1 MNEFSTIYH
10 YFKEFSKSSD
20 SHNGNNII
28 DLKVD
33 DATQL
38 PPTEECTTDSY
49 TSAAM
54 QHYLEMKSSGGSDSN
69 NNEIVREHHQPA
81 KAKAIANLNYL
92 NADVSLDTVDS
103 GKSFEMQVMS
113 KQRDCDDLLNNLNS
127 MRIKDEDEKEITN
140 ELTITEENYYDSQ
153 DQNVG
158 TTATTKRDDD
168 LSHNCLDVLENVSQ
182 TDETSSLSPSVNSSS
197 ISDNQQQQHSID
209 SDYLIQPSNRPVTNA
224 HDFGDYLT
232 QPSNRPLEEELTHDY
247 MNTSASSSASNNSSS
262 TRNYSNSLS
271 IKREASHLRL
281 YFQKKSVSCPIDEDG
296 PGYSKIHDFNAS
308 PTKSKSSS
316 TGTLKRTDSDVS
328 KRSVDDELLEI
339 INDFKN
345 NVFTIQEVEE
355 LVASWKN
362 RNDVKKS
369 YVDKQDQLQSMREE
383 YERIQQ
389 SIKDNLKRPSPFE
402 RMKRLFIRKN
412 SKEAMSMAPINLTGD
427 PKFNPNRPESI
438 LSLAS
443 SNSSGRMSTSS
454 SLGDSG
460 THSDHEE
467 RRTMNASSRVFD
479 NYLIPPAP
487 RPISTPVSTP
497 TEECKL
503 SISSFPI
510 SSPSTTPRDNHHEHY
525 ILFPSN
531 VPIFPPPPTMSTF
544 KGSALK

>member
-20 SHNGNNII
+20 SQNGINII
-28 DLKVD
+28 DLKCD
-33 DATQL
+33 DATAAQL

-49 TSAAM
+49 SPSAM
-54 QHYLEMKSSGGSDSN
+54 HYLEMKSSGGSDSN
-69 NNEIVREHHQPA
+69 NNEIVREHHQPSTA
-81 KAKAIANLNYL
+81 KANATISNLNYL

-113 KQRDCDDLLNNLNS
+113 KRDGNDLLNNLNS

-158 TTATTKRDDD
+158 KANDD
-168 LSHNCLDVLENVSQ
+168 LSRSCLDVLETVSQ

-197 ISDNQQQQHSID
+197 ISDNQLQQQLSID
-209 SDYLIQPSNRPVTNA
+209 SDYLLQPSNRPVTNA

-232 QPSNRPLEEELTHDY
+232 QPSNRPLEELTHDY
-247 MNTSASSSASNNSSS
+247 MNTSASSSGSSS
-262 TRNYSNSLS
+262 ARNYSNSLS
-271 IKREASHLRL
+271 VKREASHLRL
-281 YFQKKSVSCPIDEDG
+281 YFQKKSVSSIDEDG

-308 PTKSKSSS
+308 PTKSVKSSS

-355 LVASWKN
+355 LVSSWKN

-369 YVDKQDQLQSMREE
+369 YVDKQDQLQKMREE

-389 SIKDNLKRPSPFE
+389 TIKDNLKRPSPFE
-402 RMKRLFIRKN
+402 RMKRLFSRKN
-412 SKEAMSMAPINLTGD
+412 SKESMSLTPMNLTGD

-467 RRTMNASSRVFD
+467 RRTMNASRVFD

-510 SSPSTTPRDNHHEHY
+510 SSSTVTSPRSDQLEHY

-544 KGSALK
+544 KGSALKRGDN